1 MLIPFDIWQDPRWH
15 TTGGRC
21 LWTRLFQ
28 EIRRDSLGNPSAAG
42 CCRLEQCSDCWLMM
56 IVFFF
61 FFNSDSGLY
70 YIYIILSIL
79 YIHYILYKYILCI
92 TILYILPNI
101 LRMFIHWESRFFSAF
116 RLLRK
121 QRQVCHGGQCKLHL
135 MPEAGAGLC
144 PLRSTPLVAIL
155 GNRT

>member
-61 FFNSDSGLY
+61 LNSDSGLY
-70 YIYIILSIL
+70 YIYILYYLYYIYIIYYTNIYYVLLYYIYCPIYWGCSSTGNPGFSQLSG
-79 YIHYILYKYILCI
+79 YCGSSDKYAMGDSVNC
-92 TILYILPNI
+92 T
-101 LRMFIHWESRFFSAF
+101 SCQ
-116 RLLRK
+116 K
-121 QRQVCHGGQCKLHL
+121 QARGCVLWDPPH
-135 MPEAGAGLC
+135 
-144 PLRSTPLVAIL
+144 
-155 GNRT
+155 